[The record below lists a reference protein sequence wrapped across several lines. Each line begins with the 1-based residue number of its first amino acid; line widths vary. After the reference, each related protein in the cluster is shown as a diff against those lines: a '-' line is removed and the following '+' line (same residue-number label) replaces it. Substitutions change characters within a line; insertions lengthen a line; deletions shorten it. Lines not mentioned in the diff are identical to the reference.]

1 MKKIWIRLI
10 SLVLALMMMSMVL
23 LSCAE
28 KTDDPKNDP
37 GDDPNIEEDPST
49 EDDPYNVPD
58 NLAAADYNEAEFNIL
73 YYSDSQ
79 VGCFYVPDKTGDL
92 IDDAVWNARA
102 AVEERF
108 NVNIAANKSGAESEP
123 AHIALIN
130 NQMTAG
136 ATDFDVANVHDV
148 LGGNLSIQGV
158 LVNILDIPQ
167 FDFSKPWWSQKGVES
182 MSYMGQ
188 LYLLSSSISYN
199 SMASSQVVFF
209 NKQMMDDRGMEYPY
223 QDVLDMNWYLE
234 DMFTSIE
241 NVYQDNNDNGKDV
254 EDIYGLLMPQEM
266 YAIFE
271 SYGINMIEKSADGT
285 ELILNA
291 NNERVYDLIDA
302 YYGIRYDLDG
312 GYTDVRNTTAD
323 MFEAS
328 QGVYLTISL
337 GYAVSNF
344 RDATFQY
351 GIVPYPML
359 DEAQGDYYS
368 GYTDRFMVIPH
379 TCADTNYVG
388 TILEALSAEGYRQV
402 LPSYYETALKGRYTH
417 DNESVQMLE
426 IIRESRVIDFAYIY
440 SNDTACTRALYS
452 LLKDKNHDYASFYA
466 SKAPAAES
474 RIEELTAYFTQMA
487 D

>member
-223 QDVLDMNWYLE
+223 GIWRICLPASR
-234 DMFTSIE
+234 TSI
-241 NVYQDNNDNGKDV
+241 
-254 EDIYGLLMPQEM
+254 
-266 YAIFE
+266 
-271 SYGINMIEKSADGT
+271 
-285 ELILNA
+285 
-291 NNERVYDLIDA
+291 R
-302 YYGIRYDLDG
+302 
-312 GYTDVRNTTAD
+312 TT
-323 MFEAS
+323 
-328 QGVYLTISL
+328 TI
-337 GYAVSNF
+337 
-344 RDATFQY
+344 
-351 GIVPYPML
+351 
-359 DEAQGDYYS
+359 
-368 GYTDRFMVIPH
+368 
-379 TCADTNYVG
+379 
-388 TILEALSAEGYRQV
+388 
-402 LPSYYETALKGRYTH
+402 TART
-417 DNESVQMLE
+417 
-426 IIRESRVIDFAYIY
+426 
-440 SNDTACTRALYS
+440 
-452 LLKDKNHDYASFYA
+452 
-466 SKAPAAES
+466 S
-474 RIEELTAYFTQMA
+474 RIFMA
-487 D
+487 F